1 MSDLMSE
8 EEQLERIASWWKEN
22 GTMLLVGIVVVVG
35 GFVGWRWFQSST
47 QAANEAASDLY
58 AAYEEAEGEARTVAL
73 AELAASAP
81 GSSYHALALFEEAAA
96 LVQDADLEAAAV
108 LYQQV
113 LDDPSDT
120 LIADLA
126 RLRQAATL
134 QGLDRGDEALR
145 LLDAIRSPG
154 YRRAALEMKG
164 DIHIARG
171 ERTLAHTAYTQA
183 IEAAGEGSQTQLLTL
198 KAANTEGAEPS
209 APTVPAEAVEN
220 VDATDEGEGPAS
232 TEAQAAETSP
242 DTDTDESGDDVETA
256 EDSP

>member
-1 MSDLMSE
+1 MSE

-22 GTMLLVGIVVVVG
+22 GAMLLVGIVVVVG
-35 GFVGWRWFQSST
+35 GFVGWRWYQSST

-58 AAYEEAEGEARTVAL
+58 AVYQEADGEARTVAL

-96 LVQDADLEAAAV
+96 LVQDADLEAAAA

-113 LDDPSDT
+113 LDDPSDA

-134 QGLDRGDEALR
+134 QGLDRSEEALR
-145 LLDAIRSPG
+145 LLDAIRSAG

-164 DIHIARG
+164 DIHVARG
-171 ERTLAHTAYTQA
+171 ERAKAHTAYTQA
-183 IEAAGEGSQTQLLTL
+183 IEAAGEGAQTQLLTL

-209 APTVPAEAVEN
+209 APARPVAEAPSAA
-220 VDATDEGEGPAS
+220 DASGEDNPADDNPADEA
-232 TEAQAAETSP
+232 AAEGSATE
-242 DTDTDESGDDVETA
+242 DEQTAQTA
-256 EDSP
+256 EDAP